1 MSNKKRIVPELV
13 CVFLITLLYAALA
26 FFHLGDTKA
35 PQTFWKAEAG
45 TILRIDMGKQYDL
58 SRICTYTGIANGDYE
73 FYISDQITGEQTQI
87 DCLEQPYCFSWN
99 ASDVSVSGRYL
110 FIRVLNGSGS
120 IGELVL
126 YDAAGSRIS
135 IPSDPACPLVTD
147 EQDTAIVSPSYRN
160 STYFDE
166 IYHARTAYEFIHGMN
181 PYEITHPPLGKVLIS
196 VGVLLFGMTPFGW
209 RFVGTLFGCLML
221 PLFYLLCKRL
231 FPNGKIAVFGC
242 GLFALDFMHFS
253 QTRIATIDTYALFFI
268 LLMTLFMVDYLRTHH
283 YRSLGFCGI
292 AFGLGAAS
300 KWTCIYAGAGL
311 AVLFFV
317 DLWFSRKEKGF
328 CSLFLK
334 RCGFCLIFFVLIP
347 ALLYAL
353 SYLPWTKCEGQSW
366 QTVWNNQFDMFRYH
380 SQLKAE
386 HNYAS
391 PWYEWL
397 VMVKPMLFYRNK
409 TVTDTVS
416 TIATFGNPVI
426 WWGGLLSLVLTILI
440 GIKSKEKTAW
450 IITCSY
456 AAQLLPW
463 VFVTRIVFIYHY
475 FDCTP
480 FLILAILYLA
490 RTLREFSPKTEQNF
504 LIGITLAAAILFLMF
519 YPVLSGFEVP
529 VRYVQNWL
537 CWFPQWYF
545 V

>member
-1 MSNKKRIVPELV
+1 MSNRKRIVPEFV
-13 CVFLITLLYAALA
+13 CVCLITLLYAALA
-26 FFHLGDTKA
+26 FFHLGDTKV
-35 PQTFWKAEAG
+35 PQTFWEAQAG
-45 TILRIDMGKQYDL
+45 TILRIDMGERYDL
-58 SRICTYTGIANGDYE
+58 SRICTYTGIADGDYE

-87 DCLEQPYCFSWN
+87 DCLESPYCFCWH

-120 IGELVL
+120 IGELAL
-126 YDAAGSRIS
+126 YDVTEARIS
-135 IPSDPACPLVTD
+135 IPGDQACQLVTD
-147 EQDTAIVSPSYRN
+147 EQDTAVFSPSYRN

-196 VGVLLFGMTPFGW
+196 IGILLFSMTPFGW
-209 RFVGTLFGCLML
+209 RFTGTLLGCLML

-231 FPNGKIAVFGC
+231 FHNGKAAVFGC

-268 LLMTLFMVDYLRTHH
+268 LLMTLCMVDYLQTHR
-283 YRSLGFCGI
+283 YRSLGLCGI

-311 AVLFFV
+311 AALFFV
-317 DLWFSRKEKGF
+317 DLWFSRKDKKF
-328 CSLFLK
+328 WFLFFK
-334 RCGFCLIFFVLIP
+334 RCGFCLIFFILIP
-347 ALLYAL
+347 VLLYAL

-386 HNYAS
+386 HNYSS

-426 WWGGLLSLVLTILI
+426 WWGGLLSLVFTILI
-440 GIKSKEKTAW
+440 GIKNKDKTAW
-450 IITCSY
+450 IIICSY

-490 RTLREFSPKTEQNF
+490 RTLREISPQTEQHF
-504 LIGITLAAAILFLMF
+504 LIGVTLVATILFLMF
-519 YPVLSGFEVP
+519 YPVLSGLEAP
-529 VRYVQNWL
+529 VWYVQNVL